1 MVVVVVVVVV
11 TRRTLLC
18 NCQHSGANSADAAEI
33 TVQPHCG
40 DGGDGG
46 GGGGGRRWS
55 ATVVD
60 VVEVLHQRRQQ
71 QHVGH
76 SSELQQKAKE
86 AEEAVGAAAHI
97 DTHTLTHLP
106 LHTSSPKGD
115 DLWTRTD
122 CDGGGGAGS
131 DNDANIAAAAAAA
144 NVVGAGGEATRRT
157 VCKSVHSCCTLV
169 KGTEDSPIR
178 SIAVCSRIPG
188 KGGEKK
194 NVRQLMFT

>member
-1 MVVVVVVVVV
+1 MV
-11 TRRTLLC
+11 TRRALLC
-18 NCQHSGANSADAAEI
+18 NCQHSGATSADAAANAEI

-40 DGGDGG
+40 DGGD
-46 GGGGGRRWS
+46 GGGGRRWS

-97 DTHTLTHLP
+97 DTHTHLP

-115 DLWTRTD
+115 DLWTRKD
-122 CDGGGGAGS
+122 CDGGGGGGAGS
-131 DNDANIAAAAAAA
+131 DNDANIAAAAA
-144 NVVGAGGEATRRT
+144 NVVGAGGGDT
-157 VCKSVHSCCTLV
+157 
-169 KGTEDSPIR
+169 
-178 SIAVCSRIPG
+178 
-188 KGGEKK
+188 K
-194 NVRQLMFT
+194 NCVQKCAQLLH